1 MVIDQIVLVGES
13 CHKDNRPGHDDQH
26 PGPENR
32 CLMGR
37 RRWYPLLSLYIRNMH
52 GLHQTPPCSERQTFC
67 ARSGNCR
74 GYASH
79 PRWPFSG
86 LYEQSTTQAGILVVR
101 KRVIC
106 WAITSPSSPSAKGP
120 VSSRWTSLCGKSCLN
135 ASAPSGPKMG
145 SFLPHAAKSGG

>member
-37 RRWYPLLSLYIRNMH
+37 RRWYPLLSLYIRNMY

-67 ARSGNCR
+67 FEVEIAEATRRIRDGRSAACTSNL
-74 GYASH
+74 
-79 PRWPFSG
+79 P
-86 LYEQSTTQAGILVVR
+86 LKLV
-101 KRVIC
+101 
-106 WAITSPSSPSAKGP
+106 
-120 VSSRWTSLCGKSCLN
+120 
-135 ASAPSGPKMG
+135 
-145 SFLPHAAKSGG
+145 FLS

>member
-1 MVIDQIVLVGES
+1 MVIDQIVLVGEN
-13 CHKDNRPGHDDQH
+13 CHKGNRPGHDDQH

-52 GLHQTPPCSERQTFC
+52 GLHQTPPCSERQTF
-67 ARSGNCR
+67 
-74 GYASH
+74 
-79 PRWPFSG
+79 SG

-106 WAITSPSSPSAKGP
+106 WAITSPSSSSAK
-120 VSSRWTSLCGKSCLN
+120 
-135 ASAPSGPKMG
+135 
-145 SFLPHAAKSGG
+145 

>member
-37 RRWYPLLSLYIRNMH
+37 RRWYPLLPLYIRNMH

-79 PRWPFSG
+79 PLNARSCKA
-86 LYEQSTTQAGILVVR
+86 LLLVRALALALHPDLGGAVAAR
-101 KRVIC
+101 
-106 WAITSPSSPSAKGP
+106 ITHLVGTG
-120 VSSRWTSLCGKSCLN
+120 WTSRL
-135 ASAPSGPKMG
+135 
-145 SFLPHAAKSGG
+145 FAKINVELLVDRESPVHRVAIHL